1 MRKIITTAFIF
12 LSTLSFAQTVKVGKE
27 FNLIAAPIKAQLYV
41 YRGDVL
47 NLNRILEDAFN
58 GTPDQDVNFKLLGSG
73 THLIEVKDYKNETV
87 VIVGITPGF
96 VPSVVQYQY
105 DKDLKKEVREVTQK
119 NTTRFFQLA
128 VEPYDAVAY
137 IDGEEASDNYPITIF
152 VPENTSKNIEVKK
165 AGFMVANEV
174 YYNQPEKPV
183 PPVGLTTITLET
195 RVVHLETKPATGTF
209 IWSQGNVIGEGN
221 ALVSIPKGE
230 CVVIQIRKDGFA
242 EKEKTYCNKDGS
254 AKPPLS
260 DKITLEDR
268 EVIVRAPEGSTI
280 SVNGKK
286 VGTAEYT
293 IRITK
298 GSMVKL
304 TISKKGFVPY
314 SVNLSNKDNEVPP
327 PPVIVIEEGSLQM
340 PEDES
345 WTASSE
351 SDIANTD
358 FILSIPEGMSE
369 DDAWKIVAQ
378 IIQTYFDELEQ
389 IDKET
394 GYMRTAWVYKRYA
407 NRTVRTRVIVKINN
421 RSPLKYSLKISS
433 EENGDAQSLDSRDDD
448 HFSAWE
454 RVLNKYKDIISES
467 QARLK

>member
-1 MRKIITTAFIF
+1 MKSYVTIALLLFSLT
-12 LSTLSFAQTVKVGKE
+12 SFSQAIKVGKE
-27 FNLIAAPIKAQLYV
+27 FKIIAAPSEAQLYV
-41 YRGDVL
+41 YRGPVV
-47 NLNRILEDAFN
+47 NLNRVVEDAFKGN
-58 GTPDQDVNFKLLGSG
+58 PDEDVNFKLLGSG
-73 THLIEVKDYKNETV
+73 THLLDIKDYDGEKV
-87 VIVGITPGF
+87 VIVGITPGY

-105 DKDLKKEVREVTQK
+105 DKELKKEIREVTHR
-119 NTTRFFQLA
+119 NTTRYFQLS
-128 VEPYDAVAY
+128 VEPYDATIY
-137 IDGEEASDNYPITIF
+137 IDGEKGSDNYPINIYI
-152 VPENTSKNIEVKK
+152 PENTSKTIEVKK
-165 AGFMVANEV
+165 PGFMTAKEV
-174 YYNQPEKPV
+174 YYNQPQKPV
-183 PPVGLTTITLET
+183 PPVGVSTITLKT
-195 RVVHLETKPATGTF
+195 RVVQLETKPATGTF
-209 IWSQGNVIGEGN
+209 IWSEGNVIGEGN

-230 CVVIQIRKDGFA
+230 CVVIQVRKDGFA
-242 EKEKTYCNKDGS
+242 EKEKSYCNKEGS
-254 AKPPLS
+254 QLPPLS
-260 DKITLEDR
+260 DKIILEDR
-268 EVIVRAPEGSTI
+268 ECIVRAPEGSTI
-280 SVNGKK
+280 MVNGKS
-286 VGTAEYT
+286 VGTAEHT

-298 GSMVKL
+298 GSSVKL
-304 TISKKGFVPY
+304 TVSKKGFVPY
-314 SVNLSNKDNEVPP
+314 RVTLSNKDDEVPP
-327 PPVIVIEEGSLQM
+327 PPVIVLEEGSMQM

-369 DDAWKIVAQ
+369 TDAWKIVAQ

-433 EENGDAQSLDSRDDD
+433 EENDDAQTLDSRDDD
-448 HFSAWE
+448 HFREWE